1 MTTGNAA
8 IPFLNSTSFELENA
22 EEEEAEVRATTPI
35 QSPFVSVYES
45 IQGEGDYDDPVREAY
60 ATIVNNLYDE
70 EFDEALFELMTDVR
84 NLHQNHL
91 ASGYSSSEADRVVTQ
106 HFSQLVRESEAMVD
120 AVAREFGS
128 RDGTGLVE
136 SEIESFFGQYSP
148 SGQIDP
154 EFENFFGKLLKKVGS
169 AVKGVAKGIAKI
181 GLGPILNKIKALIKP
196 LLNKVLQ
203 KAIGKLPEAIQPA
216 AQKLAEKLGFAA
228 PKVAEPATAAGGDA
242 AIPPENAGSPV
253 QAAAGSDLATMQQEF
268 DEQIAGALLA
278 QDEAELDMEAA
289 LCGAIPPRSRLL
301 SSLIL
306 MMLATDSFKSS
317 ITSSQARVPSLT
329 SRTSCLQFYLHS
341 VLACV

>member
-1 MTTGNAA
+1 MIYDGRKRSV
-8 IPFLNSTSFELENA
+8 PFLNSTSFVFENA
-22 EEEEAEVRATTPI
+22 DEQEEEVRATTPI

-60 ATIVNNLYDE
+60 ATIVDNLYDE
-70 EFDEALFELMTDVR
+70 EFDEALFELMSDVR

-91 ASGYSSSEADRVVTQ
+91 ASGYSSGDADRVVTQ
-106 HFSQLVRESEAMVD
+106 HFSQLVQASEAMVD

-169 AVKGVAKGIAKI
+169 AVKSVAKGVAKI

-196 LLNKVLQ
+196 LLNRVLQ

-228 PKVAEPATAAGGDA
+228 PKPAEPATAGAAMRQYLRRVSDRRSRLPLA
-242 AIPPENAGSPV
+242 AILPRYNRSLTNRSQGPCWRKMKSSSRWKPPC
-253 QAAAGSDLATMQQEF
+253 
-268 DEQIAGALLA
+268 
-278 QDEAELDMEAA
+278 
-289 LCGAIPPRSRLL
+289 CGAIPPPWRRR
-301 SSLIL
+301 SSLIS
-306 MMLATDSFKSS
+306 MMRATNSSKNS
-317 ITSSQARVPSLT
+317 IT
-329 SRTSCLQFYLHS
+329 
-341 VLACV
+341 

>member
-1 MTTGNAA
+1 
-8 IPFLNSTSFELENA
+8 
-22 EEEEAEVRATTPI
+22 
-35 QSPFVSVYES
+35 
-45 IQGEGDYDDPVREAY
+45 
-60 ATIVNNLYDE
+60 
-70 EFDEALFELMTDVR
+70 MTDVR

-106 HFSQLVRESEAMVD
+106 HFSHLVRESEAMVD

-196 LLNKVLQ
+196 LLNRVLQ

-253 QAAAGSDLATMQQEF
+253 QAAAW
-268 DEQIAGALLA
+268 
-278 QDEAELDMEAA
+278 
-289 LCGAIPPRSRLL
+289 
-301 SSLIL
+301 
-306 MMLATDSFKSS
+306 
-317 ITSSQARVPSLT
+317 AR
-329 SRTSCLQFYLHS
+329 
-341 VLACV
+341 